1 MSYRIV
7 RASEIGEYLY
17 CRRAWWLHRV
27 QGQPSYNVRRLTEGD
42 SYHRSRQRS
51 VIWAVWL
58 QRAAI
63 SLIFVAVA
71 VLAFWL
77 VNAW

>member
-1 MSYRIV
+1 MSYNIV

-27 QGQPSYNVRRLTEGD
+27 QGQVPHNVGRLAEGD
-42 SYHRSRQRS
+42 RYHQSHQRG
-51 VIWAVWL
+51 VLWAVWL

-63 SLIFVAVA
+63 SLIFAAVT

-77 VNAW
+77 VSAW